1 MPKKTS
7 RAARVAQNSQKRIS
21 SARPMTATA
30 STVEDNQ
37 DDYEET
43 ETTSLMVDEPEEKV
57 ETISERPSMLR
68 QVAAPVIEVERPGAT
83 SSTGRSTGRTI
94 PRRFATPQANK
105 QPVVNRQQEYTFIR
119 SDLITVTVLT
129 ILMII
134 ILVVLALFLAK

>member
-30 STVEDNQ
+30 STVDDIQ
-37 DDYEET
+37 DDYEES
-43 ETTSLMVDEPEEKV
+43 EAMPLLENELEEKV
-57 ETISERPSMLR
+57 ETISERTSMLR
-68 QVAAPVIEVERPGAT
+68 PIAAPTIEVERPAAT
-83 SSTGRSTGRTI
+83 SSAGRTI
-94 PRRFATPQANK
+94 PRRFAAPQANK

-129 ILMII
+129 VLMVI